1 LKTAASER
9 TVEIPRQLALMFIEH
24 RAGSRF
30 SGPKDYVFAT
40 RSGRPLSQ
48 RNVTRELRATM
59 KDARLA
65 NGRLAFPVLNETDA
79 DREPVKIERDD
90 VPSFHSFRHTAASE
104 AIHAGDSAE
113 EVSWLLGHK
122 DSTVTR
128 RVYVTEI
135 QSVERS
141 AKRRE
146 KMEAR
151 MGGTLSSLGSAEG
164 GAGPNPKRHAR
175 LSDSAEVIELSGRR
189 RTAHKKAPRP

>member
-1 LKTAASER
+1 
-9 TVEIPRQLALMFIEH
+9 
-24 RAGSRF
+24 
-30 SGPKDYVFAT
+30 
-40 RSGRPLSQ
+40 
-48 RNVTRELRATM
+48 M
-59 KDARLA
+59 KDAKLA
-65 NGRLAFPVLNETDA
+65 NGRLAFPILSEVDED
-79 DREPVKIERDD
+79 EKPVKVERGD

-151 MGGTLSSLGSAEG
+151 MGGTLSSLGSADG

-175 LSDSAEVIELSGRR
+175 HSKPAEVVELNERR
-189 RTAHKKAPRP
+189 LAG